1 VKLDRNT
8 LQLLV
13 FTDAAFANN
22 KDLLSQ
28 MGALLVAADTNNDAN
43 ILH

>member
-1 VKLDRNT
+1 MKLDKNT
-8 LQLLV
+8 LQLLI
-13 FTDAAFANN
+13 FTDTTFANN

-28 MGALLVAADTNNDAN
+28 MGALLVAANTNNDAN